1 MFSRRQ
7 DEANLL
13 PTSAHRLQPGLPGY
27 LIPFAPLAF
36 VPQRQLS
43 PSVPLSPPVFL
54 PISTHFTAP
63 LAVPLTPGI
72 LKPCS
77 FKRSATVELWHFTSD
92 LQSRLR
98 TL

>member
-1 MFSRRQ
+1 MLSLRQ
-7 DEANLL
+7 NGANSL
-13 PTSAHRLQPGLPGY
+13 PTSTHRLQPGLPGY
-27 LIPFAPLAF
+27 LIPFATLAF

-43 PSVPLSPPVFL
+43 PSVPLSLPAFL

-63 LAVPLTPGI
+63 LEVPHTPEI

-77 FKRSATVELWHFTSD
+77 FKRYSTVEPLTFTPD